1 MSEPLWRRVAA
12 EFVGSLLL
20 TGVVIGSG
28 ILASRLAGGND
39 AVALLGNTGATAAIL
54 FVLITALGPISGAHF
69 NPAVTLV
76 MTLRRALSA
85 GDALSYVVVQIA
97 GCVAGAILA
106 HAMFELPLV
115 QVATHARAGFAQD
128 LICAATKLS
137 AAAALSS
144 RRSVITNVT
153 AGLKCA
159 PETGPS
165 AVISTNKIAAVAPVL
180 PSNATASLPPA
191 NRDARI
197 PEPITTPVS
206 NSEPTNSAV
215 TRRHNRSLTQRPPD
229 RPWSRRYYRAASA
242 ATAGRAPRS
251 ASS

>member
-1 MSEPLWRRVAA
+1 VSEPLWRRVAA

-128 LICAATKLS
+128 LSEAVATF
-137 AAAALSS
+137 ALVFAILMVS
-144 RRSVITNVT
+144 RVR
-153 AGLKCA
+153 
-159 PETGPS
+159 PQ
-165 AVISTNKIAAVAPVL
+165 AVAAAVAL
-180 PSNATASLPPA
+180 TIAAGYWWTASTSFANPA
-191 NRDARI
+191 ITLARAI
-197 PEPITTPVS
+197 SDTFAGVRPDDVPGFIAGQFVGALAAWAFC
-206 NSEPTNSAV
+206 AV
-215 TRRHNRSLTQRPPD
+215 L
-229 RPWSRRYYRAASA
+229 
-242 ATAGRAPRS
+242 APKQ
-251 ASS
+251 AVA